1 MSDRSNLYADA
12 FLAVLS
18 AEGNINEVQD
28 ELFRIARTIEGNEEL
43 RQPLLDPH
51 LPVAKRQ
58 QIIEDLL
65 EGKALPTTV
74 ALVSLVVA
82 TGRLRELSAIVDE
95 LLALT
100 ASRGG
105 KVVAEVRTAVELT
118 DDQKGRLTESIKA
131 STGKDVDVVVI
142 VDPSILGGVVTQ
154 IGDTVIDGSIR
165 SRLAKLRESF

>member
-1 MSDRSNLYADA
+1 MSDRTNLYADA

-18 AEGNINEVQD
+18 AEGNSNEVQD

-51 LPVAKRQ
+51 LPVTKRQ

-65 EGKALPTTV
+65 DGKALPTTV

-82 TGRLRELSAIVDE
+82 TGRLRDLSIIVDE

-118 DDQKGRLTESIKA
+118 DDQKARLTESLKA
-131 STGKDVDVVVI
+131 STGKDVDLVVV
-142 VDPSILGGVVTQ
+142 VDPSVLGGVVTQ